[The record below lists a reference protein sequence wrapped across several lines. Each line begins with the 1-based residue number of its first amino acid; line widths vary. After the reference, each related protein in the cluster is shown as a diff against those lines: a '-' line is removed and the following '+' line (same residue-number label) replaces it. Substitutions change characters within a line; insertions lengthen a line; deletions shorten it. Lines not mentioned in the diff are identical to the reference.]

1 MKALQIVLI
10 WSFALASEPSEL
22 ERSLKSTNRKIP
34 PPPPPPVDSN
44 TISTDPNKPQE
55 TSYETLYAR
64 K

>member
-34 PPPPPPVDSN
+34 PPPPVDSN
-44 TISTDPNKPQE
+44 TISTDPNKPLE